1 MQVNIL
7 EENSKNDQKQ
17 NNNVSIDKM
26 LTALT
31 VENIT
36 TKLKG

>member
-7 EENSKNDQKQ
+7 EENSKSDQKQ
-17 NNNVSIDKM
+17 NNVSIDKM